1 MYPIDVHY
9 LVTQAT
15 VGSRAGDP
23 TRPHRPRKRSL
34 VTRAFVRLLAV
45 LEQSR
50 ANRST
55 GTAHQT
61 DCAPAGATET

>member
-1 MYPIDVHY
+1 
-9 LVTQAT
+9 
-15 VGSRAGDP
+15 
-23 TRPHRPRKRSL
+23 